1 VTRMN
6 GMPRIAWE
14 RVLRSADH
22 LLQVAGRRIYLT
34 ALGGAQGAG
43 TDAPGAERDGAG
55 SPTSQTGAGV
65 SKSAASLARRL
76 VEASVRR
83 VRERYPL
90 DAAHDTERYHAWLR
104 ANGQEVR
111 LPPESAALLE
121 GSGAIVAPVKSPG
134 SRPMFSVVVP
144 VYRPPLWALSAC
156 LDSVLSQTLNDFEL
170 RVCDDAGG
178 DPHVTDLLE
187 SYRSDPRV
195 FVMSA
200 PVNGGISGATNLALE
215 GACGEYVAFLDH
227 DDLLSP
233 RALAEMARA
242 LTANE
247 LADVAYSDSD
257 KVGPDGTRYSPSF
270 KPGWSP
276 EYLLSNMYL
285 GHLLVIRRSL
295 VEQVGG
301 LRSTYDGSQDYDL
314 ALRCTELARGVV
326 HVPEVLYHWR
336 VSSVS
341 AAANPLAK
349 PWAYEAGRRALEDAL
364 ARRARPALVSMPARM
379 PGRYSIRPR
388 AVETPVTLGL
398 IATGRPVR
406 DVLLRSSL
414 KALENAAGVP
424 CELVLALP
432 AGPDRG
438 FDADGARVV
447 SSDST
452 SWGAAANLIMRAAH
466 TDRVA
471 LVDPTCVPLERGW
484 MTSLAEQIDR
494 PGVGAAGGRLLEG
507 RKVRHAGVVLGL
519 EGLAG
524 NVLRGL
530 PSSRPGYLSL
540 ASALRDVT
548 AVSGECIITTR
559 QLVEEVGGFDEE
571 LPLGLCDV
579 AYCLELGRRGLRVV
593 FDPAAELRV
602 LRPGARTP
610 VSPTG
615 HRAFAERFAQELAEG
630 DPFYSIHLE
639 LEAPFCRLRLGD
651 SAT

>member
-1 VTRMN
+1 MTRMN
-6 GMPRIAWE
+6 GMPRIALE

-22 LLQVAGRRIYLT
+22 VLHVAGHRIYLT
-34 ALGGAQGAG
+34 ALGGAKGAG
-43 TDAPGAERDGAG
+43 TDAPGSERDEAG
-55 SPTSQTGAGV
+55 SPASQSDVGV
-65 SKSAASLARRL
+65 SKSAARLARRL

-104 ANGQEVR
+104 SNGEEVR
-111 LPPESAALLE
+111 LRPGCAPLPG
-121 GSGAIVAPVKSPG
+121 GSGATVAPVELSG
-134 SRPMFSVVVP
+134 STPMFSVVVP
-144 VYRPPLWALSAC
+144 VYRPPLWALRAC
-156 LDSVLSQTLNDFEL
+156 VDSVLSQTLNDFEL

-178 DPHVTDLLE
+178 DPRVTELLE
-187 SYRSDPRV
+187 SYAGDPRV
-195 FVMSA
+195 VVMCA
-200 PVNGGISGATNLALE
+200 AANGGISAATNLALE
-215 GACGEYVAFLDH
+215 GARGDYVAFLDH
-227 DDLLSP
+227 DDVLSP
-233 RALAEMARA
+233 KALEEMARA

-270 KPGWSP
+270 KPEWSP

-326 HVPEVLYHWR
+326 HVPQVLYHWR

-349 PWAYEAGRRALEDAL
+349 PWAYEAGRQALEDAL
-364 ARRARPALVSMPARM
+364 SRRSRPAHVSMPARM

-388 AVETPVTLGL
+388 PVGTPVTLGL
-398 IATGRPVR
+398 IATGRLVS
-406 DVLLRSSL
+406 DVLLRSSM

-424 CELVLALP
+424 CELVVALR
-432 AGPDRG
+432 AGRDSG
-438 FDADGARVV
+438 FEAGGARVV
-447 SSDST
+447 TPGST
-452 SWGAAANLIMRAAH
+452 SWGAAANLIMQAAR

-484 MTSLAEQIDR
+484 MTSLVEQVDR
-494 PGVGAAGGRLLEG
+494 PGVGAAGARLLEG
-507 RKVRHAGVVLGL
+507 RKVRHAGLVLGL

-548 AVSGECIITTR
+548 AVSGECMMTTR
-559 QLVEEVGGFDEE
+559 RLVEEVGGFDEE
-571 LPLGLCDV
+571 LPLGLCEV
-579 AYCLELGRRGLRVV
+579 AYCLELARRGLRVV

-602 LRPGARTP
+602 LRPAARAP
-610 VSPTG
+610 VDPAAR
-615 HRAFAERFAQELAEG
+615 RAFAERFATELAEG
-630 DPFYSIHLE
+630 DPFYSSHLE
-639 LEAPFCRLRLGD
+639 LEAPFCRIRLGD
-651 SAT
+651 AAT